1 MCSLPPI
8 QTCICW
14 KWNKLALKHYRGTWT
29 LPDHMYHFNIKPFDL
44 CLLSKIYWKF
54 IYIFGHQRIKAT
66 SYSTLHKNCV
76 TVKINLLGLLNN
88 KKPPK
93 FCHNFISVA
102 TISRKFKPKSN
113 IFKPHYFCYRSTYK
127 HVIMKYMFLYIYA

>member
-1 MCSLPPI
+1 MFSTTHPNLYLKKSR
-8 QTCICW
+8 

-88 KKPPK
+88 KKTPK
-93 FCHNFISVA
+93 FCNNFISVA
-102 TISRKFKPKSN
+102 TIPRKFKRKSN
-113 IFKPHYFCYRSTYK
+113 IFKPHYFCYRSTSSSF
-127 HVIMKYMFLYIYA
+127 I